1 MTDTP
6 VVIPPAALEAFG
18 DAIAKSIALHTEAT
32 LGDPEIETGGGGSTI
47 PELSAVQSVNG
58 NVTLRIKYKSTTYSL
73 VIVIPSAGNGTYRF
87 EVGMLTEKDEEAG
100 KKPTI
105 IAGFE
110 YTASDDWN
118 VSVHCPQFKLGD
130 SIQVREIAVE
140 VGRKPANQQDEEDDR
155 DKEDEEGKD
164 DKNDEEGCGDKTD
177 GGPTN

>member
-58 NVTLRIKYKSTTYSL
+58 NV
-73 VIVIPSAGNGTYRF
+73 IPSAGNGTYRF

-130 SIQVREIAVE
+130 SIEVREIAVE
-140 VGRKPANQQDEEDDR
+140 VGRKPVKPQDEE
-155 DKEDEEGKD
+155 G
-164 DKNDEEGCGDKTD
+164 NGDKDGEEDSGDKKD
-177 GGPTN
+177 GGPTD